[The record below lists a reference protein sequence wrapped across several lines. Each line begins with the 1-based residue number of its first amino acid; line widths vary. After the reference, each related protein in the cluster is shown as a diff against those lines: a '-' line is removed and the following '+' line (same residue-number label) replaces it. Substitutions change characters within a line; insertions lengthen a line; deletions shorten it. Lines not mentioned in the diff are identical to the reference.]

1 MLEQDAIE
9 KLGRFAGTPLTY
21 GARPTDWT
29 LTRVEAGH
37 DGGEP
42 VVAFAIE
49 SPYGAAVVP
58 LRPDW
63 CAGLDGADALGDAIL
78 GALDERLFVS
88 GMQRLD

>member
-1 MLEQDAIE
+1 MEQDVIAR
-9 KLGRFAGTPLTY
+9 LGRFAGTPLTY
-21 GARPTDWT
+21 AARPTDWT
-29 LTRVEAGH
+29 LASVEAGH

-49 SPYGAAVVP
+49 SPYGTAVVP
-58 LRPDW
+58 LRPDR

-78 GALDERLFVS
+78 GALDGRLFIS

>member
-1 MLEQDAIE
+1 MEQDIAAR
-9 KLGRFAGTPLTY
+9 LGRFAGTPLTY
-21 GARPTDWT
+21 AARPTDWT
-29 LTRVEAGH
+29 LARVDAGH

-58 LRPDW
+58 LRSEW
-63 CAGLDGADALGDAIL
+63 CAGLEDADALGEAIL

>member
-1 MLEQDAIE
+1 MEQDEIA
-9 KLGRFAGTPLTY
+9 KLSRFAGTPLTY
-21 GARPTDWT
+21 AARPTDWT
-29 LTRVEAGH
+29 LASVDAGH

-58 LRPDW
+58 LRFEW
-63 CAGLDGADALGDAIL
+63 CSGLDDADALGDAIL

>member
-1 MLEQDAIE
+1 MEQDVAAR
-9 KLGRFAGTPLTY
+9 LGRFAGTPLTY

-29 LTRVEAGH
+29 LARVDAGH

-58 LRPDW
+58 LRSEW
-63 CAGLDGADALGDAIL
+63 CAGLDDADVLGEAIL